1 MWNGEGLLAGPTTA
15 VAVAVDGILQ
25 RDFALGKNFP
35 NPFNATTLI
44 CYQLPA
50 TTSVSLVVY
59 NSAGQLVRHL
69 DAGYEQAWAFIYSVG
84 TDALRVGP
92 TRPAVPISVDRESV

>member
-1 MWNGEGLLAGPTTA
+1 MWNGEGLLAGPTA
-15 VAVAVDGILQ
+15 VAVDVDGILQ
-25 RDFALGKNFP
+25 RDFAPGQNFP
-35 NPFNATTLI
+35 NPFNSTTLI

-69 DAGYEQAWAFIYSVG
+69 DAGYEQAWALY
-84 TDALRVGP
+84 TALGL
-92 TRPAVPISVDRESV
+92 TH